1 MMFPETTG
9 DVVVAM
15 YVAEGDTGK
24 DQCNRDFFFP
34 IHIDAAAE
42 FQSPWDQIKSCLG
55 TSQTP

>member
-1 MMFPETTG
+1 MLFPETTG

-42 FQSPWDQIKSCLG
+42 FQSW
-55 TSQTP
+55 